1 MLNKTLTQS
10 LVLALFGGLL
20 STTVAQALPGQTVEE
35 VQAWM
40 NSNPT
45 VRPKVGE
52 RLTVRRRNS
61 AAQHFTFE
69 ASIFIPGTLSRG
81 KRDDG
86 RIHGETYSLFDVQNG
101 ITPARLEES
110 LRAIYGLE
118 VGKDFDRA
126 TVAYKYPVD
135 KTPKFVVGKGYK
147 NNYLQGEVRKGEQ
160 FAYWLE
166 LAQTDKGVAYS
177 GRVAIFLLDDL
188 ESVLTKVQNY

>member
-10 LVLALFGGLL
+10 ILALLGCLL
-20 STTVAQALPGQTVEE
+20 GATTAQALPGQTVEE

-52 RLTVRRRNS
+52 RLTVRRNNS
-61 AAQHFTFE
+61 AAQRFTFE
-69 ASIFIPGTLSRG
+69 ASIFVPGTLAQG

-86 RIHGETYSLFDVQNG
+86 RIHGETLSLFDVQNG
-101 ITPARLEES
+101 LTQARLEES

-126 TVAYKYPVD
+126 TVAYHYPID
-135 KTPKFVVGKGYK
+135 KSPKFVVGKGYK

-160 FAYWLE
+160 FGYWLE

-177 GRVAIFLLDDL
+177 GRVAVFLLDDL

>member
-10 LVLALFGGLL
+10 ILALLGCLL
-20 STTVAQALPGQTVEE
+20 GATTAQALPGQTVEE

-69 ASIFIPGTLSRG
+69 ASIFIPGTLAKG

-101 ITPARLEES
+101 ITQARLEES

-126 TVAYKYPVD
+126 TVAYHYPID
-135 KTPKFVVGKGYK
+135 KSPKFVVGKGYR

-160 FAYWLE
+160 FGYWLE
-166 LAQTDKGVAYS
+166 LAQTEKGVAYS
-177 GRVAIFLLDDL
+177 GRIAVFLLDDL
-188 ESVLTKVQNY
+188 ESVVTKVQNY

>member
-10 LVLALFGGLL
+10 ILALLGCLL
-20 STTVAQALPGQTVEE
+20 GATTAQALPGQTVEE

-52 RLTVRRRNS
+52 RLTVRRNNS
-61 AAQHFTFE
+61 AAQRFTFE
-69 ASIFIPGTLSRG
+69 ASIFVPGTLAQG

-86 RIHGETYSLFDVQNG
+86 RIHGETLSLFDVQNG
-101 ITPARLEES
+101 LTQARLEES

-126 TVAYKYPVD
+126 TVAYHYPID
-135 KTPKFVVGKGYK
+135 KSPKFVVGKGYR

-160 FAYWLE
+160 FGYWLE

-177 GRVAIFLLDDL
+177 GRVAVFLLDDL

>member
-10 LVLALFGGLL
+10 ILALLGCLL
-20 STTVAQALPGQTVEE
+20 GATTAQALPGQTVEE

-52 RLTVRRRNS
+52 RLTVRRNNS
-61 AAQHFTFE
+61 AAQRFTFE
-69 ASIFIPGTLSRG
+69 ASIFVPGTLFQG

-86 RIHGETYSLFDVQNG
+86 RIHGETLSLFDVQNG
-101 ITPARLEES
+101 LTQARLEES

-126 TVAYKYPVD
+126 TVAYHYPID
-135 KTPKFVVGKGYK
+135 KSPKFVVGKGYR

-160 FAYWLE
+160 YGYWLE
-166 LAQTDKGVAYS
+166 LAQTEKGVAYS
-177 GRVAIFLLDDL
+177 GRVAVFLLDDL

>member
-10 LVLALFGGLL
+10 ILALLGCLL
-20 STTVAQALPGQTVEE
+20 GATTAQALPGQTVEE

-52 RLTVRRRNS
+52 RLTVRRNNS
-61 AAQHFTFE
+61 AAQRFTFE
-69 ASIFIPGTLSRG
+69 ASIFVPGTLFQG

-86 RIHGETYSLFDVQNG
+86 RIHGETLSLFDVQNG
-101 ITPARLEES
+101 LTQARLEES

-126 TVAYKYPVD
+126 TVAYHYPID
-135 KTPKFVVGKGYK
+135 KSPKFVVGKGYR

-160 FAYWLE
+160 FGYWLE
-166 LAQTDKGVAYS
+166 LAQTEKGVAYS
-177 GRVAIFLLDDL
+177 GRVAVFLLDDL